1 MEEAEMAPMYFQKA
15 FQDAEGLWA
24 TNKAVINTMKEM
36 SHFKKVPHQLGTID
50 CKKLISNTII
60 KGISRLNLAVVVALL
75 ILSKIASDSHLISCA
90 KFSAAWLI
98 STPESGENRG
108 SMKKPK

>member
-1 MEEAEMAPMYFQKA
+1 MAPMYFQKA

-50 CKKLISNTII
+50 CTKLISNIF
-60 KGISRLNLAVVVALL
+60 KGILRLNLVVVVALL
-75 ILSKIASDSHLISCA
+75 ILSRIASDSRLISCA